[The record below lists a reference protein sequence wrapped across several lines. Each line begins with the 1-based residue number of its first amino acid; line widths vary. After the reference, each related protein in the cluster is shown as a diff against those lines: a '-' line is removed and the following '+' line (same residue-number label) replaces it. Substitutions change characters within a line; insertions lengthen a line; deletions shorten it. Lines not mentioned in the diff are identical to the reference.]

1 VDGDRT
7 VWTLATDRLLWSS
20 TWSVAAVIAAV
31 GAVNVVLVFFIMRTL
46 SGSESTFGLVDSTW
60 TVGVLVGAWVFSRL
74 VRPATADTTVAW
86 WLVLAL
92 AMVSAATVFVGLTTE
107 AWWII
112 PCYLFGGASNGGLNV
127 LIGTLLGRRAPA
139 EARGRANTAFAMR
152 IQAGAMIGYVA
163 GGFLL
168 EVAQPRVIVLGCG
181 GLGLVTALGAA
192 WFMRQPARVVLASR

>member
-1 VDGDRT
+1 
-7 VWTLATDRLLWSS
+7 
-20 TWSVAAVIAAV
+20 
-31 GAVNVVLVFFIMRTL
+31 
-46 SGSESTFGLVDSTW
+46 
-60 TVGVLVGAWVFSRL
+60 
-74 VRPATADTTVAW
+74 
-86 WLVLAL
+86 
-92 AMVSAATVFVGLTTE
+92 
-107 AWWII
+107 
-112 PCYLFGGASNGGLNV
+112 V

-168 EVAQPRVIVLGCG
+168 EFAQPRVIVLGCG